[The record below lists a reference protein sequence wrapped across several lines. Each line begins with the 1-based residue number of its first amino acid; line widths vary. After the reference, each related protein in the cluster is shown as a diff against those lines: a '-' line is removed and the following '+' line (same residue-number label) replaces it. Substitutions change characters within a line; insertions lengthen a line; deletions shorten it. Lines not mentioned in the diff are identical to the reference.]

1 MTIRS
6 LSSLNCVGPSPSRP
20 YPPPSPCLSS
30 CANTGFS
37 RVTIR
42 GVASLALSPLAVAD
56 PSSLPAGA
64 PAGAVPRSLLCAFV
78 PEIKG
83 SPAFAG
89 LYDFS
94 GAAPGTTLEP
104 STLVKKAFFRTSG
117 ARVLQHVLYSLLH
130 YIMYDLRVVGPR
142 VCQGLEAKIHKV
154 LAFFQGPF

>member
-1 MTIRS
+1 MLALPLHVLTI
-6 LSSLNCVGPSPSRP
+6 LSSPSL
-20 YPPPSPCLSS
+20 CLSS
-30 CANTGFS
+30 CANTGYS

-56 PSSLPAGA
+56 ALSL

-104 STLVKKAFFRTSG
+104 SPLVKKAFFRTSG
-117 ARVLQHVLYSLLH
+117 AQMLVLQHMLYSLI
-130 YIMYDLRVVGPR
+130 YDIMYDFGVVGPK
-142 VCQGLEAKIHKV
+142 VCEGLEAKV
-154 LAFFQGPF
+154 QVA